1 MLLLYLLL
9 FDIEL
14 LITSQLQSYDIISKV
29 VSLAY
34 GKFLNEKKSETATN
48 QRVIKNHLLDPM
60 ENFWHRHGKRAK
72 KTAFAEEKVGSYFL
86 FSRRVALASDAS
98 ESLPFRYC
106 SMISPAIGAAKSAPN
121 PPCSI

>member
-1 MLLLYLLL
+1 MNENNSFFMLLLYLLL

-60 ENFWHRHGKRAK
+60 ENFRYRYGKRAK
-72 KTAFAEEKVGSYFL
+72 KWLLLKKKSAKKQ
-86 FSRRVALASDAS
+86 
-98 ESLPFRYC
+98 
-106 SMISPAIGAAKSAPN
+106 SPAAGIVSHWGQD
-121 PPCSI
+121 IT